1 MPQEHIAVLPPKPT
15 IAILCLIL
23 SCIILATFAYQ
34 DEAAWKDALTQFLE
48 NARGTPWALPIVCL
62 CYLLCPL
69 ILFPIILLNL
79 ACAMVFGLWGIVY
92 ALIGGLLNAA
102 VYFGIGH
109 YVRRRRGGAGWLAHP
124 RIAPVDKNL
133 RKAGLAG
140 IILIHSL
147 PAPPYAVTNF
157 IAGLSSVNF
166 PTFFA
171 GTFLALLPGA
181 IARGIV
187 GDSLMK
193 IILHPQPENYAY
205 LALGLALWLLMLG
218 GMHALLKRYA
228 PDKGSAGS

>member
-1 MPQEHIAVLPPKPT
+1 MRQEYIAAPSPKAA
-15 IAILCLIL
+15 IVILCLLL
-23 SCIILATFAYQ
+23 SCAILATFAYQ

-62 CYLLCPL
+62 CYLICPL
-69 ILFPIILLNL
+69 VLFPIVLLNL
-79 ACAMVFGLWGIVY
+79 ACAMVFGLWGIIY
-92 ALIGGLLNAA
+92 ALIGGMLNAA

-109 YVRRRRGGAGWLAHP
+109 YIRHKRGGASWLQHP
-124 RIAPVDKNL
+124 RIAPMDKTM

-147 PAPPYAVTNF
+147 PAPPFMVTNF

-166 PTFFA
+166 PAFFA

-193 IILHPQPENYAY
+193 IILHPAPENYAW
-205 LALGLALWLLMLG
+205 LAAGLILWLTLIG
-218 GMHALLKRYA
+218 AMHCLLKRHTPHETEA
-228 PDKGSAGS
+228 

>member
-109 YVRRRRGGAGWLAHP
+109 YVRRRRGGAGAAAQVGLRTRALP
-124 RIAPVDKNL
+124 RWTKTCA
-133 RKAGLAG
+133 R
-140 IILIHSL
+140 
-147 PAPPYAVTNF
+147 
-157 IAGLSSVNF
+157 
-166 PTFFA
+166 
-171 GTFLALLPGA
+171 LALRESSSSIPCP
-181 IARGIV
+181 RRPMR
-187 GDSLMK
+187 SR
-193 IILHPQPENYAY
+193 ILSQDY
-205 LALGLALWLLMLG
+205 L
-218 GMHALLKRYA
+218 R
-228 PDKGSAGS
+228 